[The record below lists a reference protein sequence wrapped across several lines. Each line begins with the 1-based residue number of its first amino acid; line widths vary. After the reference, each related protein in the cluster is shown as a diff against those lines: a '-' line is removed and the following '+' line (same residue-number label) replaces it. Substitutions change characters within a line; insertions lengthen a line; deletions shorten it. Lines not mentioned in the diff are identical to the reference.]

1 MINDKIVVGI
11 TQGDINGIGYEI
23 IIKTLSDT
31 RINELCIPVVYGSPK
46 VAAYHR
52 KAMNVENFS
61 FNQIKDINEL
71 NPKRSNII
79 NCMDDNVRVELGK
92 SNEYCGEGS
101 IKALEFAVND
111 LKKGKVDVLLTA
123 PINKHNVQSSNFNF
137 PGHTE
142 YLANAFNIDE
152 FLMLMVSDVMRVG
165 IVTGH
170 VPLAEVPKLI
180 TEEAILKKLRILNS
194 SLISDFEIRKP
205 RIAVLGLN
213 PHAGDEGVLGK
224 EEQTVIIP
232 AIEKANAENILAMG
246 PYPTDGLF
254 GSDGFSKFDGILAMY
269 HDQGL
274 TPFKALAFDTG
285 VNFTAGLPIIR
296 TSPAHGTAYEIAGQG
311 VASENSFRKALYLA
325 LDIFKKRE
333 MHNQLIKNP
342 LKFSNQEGQE

>member
-1 MINDKIVVGI
+1 
-11 TQGDINGIGYEI
+11 
-23 IIKTLSDT
+23 
-31 RINELCIPVVYGSPK
+31 VYGSPK

-61 FNQIKDINEL
+61 FNQIKDINEV

-79 NCMDDNVRVELGK
+79 NCMNENVRVELGK

-101 IKALEFAVND
+101 IKALEFALND
-111 LKKGKVDVLLTA
+111 LKKGKIDVLLTG
-123 PINKHNVQSSNFNF
+123 PINKHNIQSDNFSF

-142 YLANAFNIDE
+142 YLANAFNVE
-152 FLMLMVSDVMRVG
+152 EVLMLMVSDVMRVG

-170 VPLAEVPKLI
+170 VPLSEVPKLI
-180 TEEAILKKLRILNS
+180 TEEAILKKLRILNN

-224 EEQTVIIP
+224 EEQTIIIP
-232 AIEKANAENILAMG
+232 AIEKANAENILAIG

-285 VNFTAGLPIIR
+285 VNFTAGLPVIR

-333 MHNQLIKNP
+333 MHNELIKNP
-342 LKFSNQEGQE
+342 LKLSNQEGQE